1 MNDDQFKDSK
11 IDFDELK
18 INLEKVDVLTKKL
31 VYIIATKSKKQ
42 QTTPPNQELYYK
54 AASKYFSEILSNP
67 SKLIE
72 NQIKYYKSS
81 LETWSDVQKY
91 FLNQVMGSV

>member
-31 VYIIATKSKKQ
+31 VYIIATKSKNQ
-42 QTTPPNQELYYK
+42 QTTTPNQELYYK

-81 LETWSDVQKY
+81 LET
-91 FLNQVMGSV
+91 

>member
-1 MNDDQFKDSK
+1 LNDDQFKDSK

-31 VYIIATKSKKQ
+31 VYIIATKSKNQ

-54 AASKYFSEILSNP
+54 ADCICSMEKIFS
-67 SKLIE
+67 
-72 NQIKYYKSS
+72 
-81 LETWSDVQKY
+81 
-91 FLNQVMGSV
+91 